1 MELFKTS
8 KLVIEI
14 RLWNKTMRDHLQ
26 EAIDDACTYIKE
38 CELAPKNIFL
48 VGKKKKR
55 WVKL

>member
-1 MELFKTS
+1 
-8 KLVIEI
+8 
-14 RLWNKTMRDHLQ
+14 MRDHLQ